1 MKQFFNENPPPYETI
16 YTGSRQQYVASAA
29 DRHLHDEA
37 HSSFYTREYQGSYT
51 HGVQSRYARDASIV
65 YGASEGQRNST
76 AANVYGQP
84 YNRNLPPTSGSAV
97 GPSQQVNSERGGFS
111 EPRRDFSDDVTGSTN
126 QYLTNAVRGSSD
138 ESDALSSQDDRSDN
152 SDDDEPIAEALHLQ
166 VRCPP
171 PYDTIPLLRK
181 PIVLPQMMSGVG
193 VPFCR
198 AYSRELESHGISCD
212 EFLEF
217 VDKLNV
223 VSTANPPLQV
233 LGLVGGVLGFVPSFW
248 FQIAGAATQAVAKV
262 GVYSVSKGRTE
273 SFMKQANRE
282 LFAPRRLR
290 VELCNTS
297 ALSKIL
303 GLSSEVQYFAPLS
316 HVNKDQPVNERRLAA
331 LDGYVSSLTFQVPPP
346 GPQASVLAR
355 VSDKQ
360 VKRQLK
366 RSENKLMKDRGKAL
380 KKMPGEHPKSLQEY
394 EKEMRKLNKEIDK
407 VNRKAE
413 KEIAKKSKEK
423 DERKR
428 IKEVEKARQEQ
439 EKELRKINKDMNKLG
454 LEVEKEKSKEQKD
467 YEKEDKEIKAFKKV
481 LWIVVV
487 NLA

>member
-1 MKQFFNENPPPYETI
+1 MKQFFNEKPPPYENI
-16 YTGSRQQYVASAA
+16 YTGSRQHYVASAA

-37 HSSFYTREYQGSYT
+37 HSSFYSREYQGSYT
-51 HGVQSRYARDASIV
+51 HGVQSIYARDPSIV
-65 YGASEGQRNST
+65 YGASEGQRYST

-84 YNRNLPPTSGSAV
+84 YNRNLPPISGSAV
-97 GPSQQVNSERGGFS
+97 GPSQQANSERGRFS
-111 EPRRDFSDDVTGSTN
+111 ELRRDFSDDVTGSTN
-126 QYLTNAVRGSSD
+126 QYLNNAVRGSSD
-138 ESDALSSQDDRSDN
+138 ESDALSSQDDRSDI
-152 SDDDEPIAEALHLQ
+152 SDDDKPIAEALHLQ

-171 PYDTIPLLRK
+171 PYDTIPRLRK
-181 PIVLPQMMSGVG
+181 PIVFPQMMSGVG

-262 GVYSVSKGRTE
+262 GVYAVSKGRTE

-297 ALSKIL
+297 ALSKML
-303 GLSSEVQYFAPLS
+303 GLSSEVPFFAPLS
-316 HVNKDQPVNERRLAA
+316 HATAA

-360 VKRQLK
+360 
-366 RSENKLMKDRGKAL
+366 AL

-423 DERKR
+423 DERKK

-439 EKELRKINKDMNKLG
+439 EKESRKINKDMNKLG

-467 YEKEDKEIKAFKKV
+467 YEKEDKEIMAFKKI

-487 NLA
+487 NLE